1 MIQCLQRFF
10 GVLLC
15 LFALAG
21 QVQAADLLLKQ
32 AYWVDSSGDTSF
44 TDVQAAPFHDFQD
57 TLALGLLGRPVW
69 LRVRIAGSEEAERLV
84 LRIKPSI
91 LGRIE
96 LFDPVAMPAT
106 TTKPLESGRW
116 IPMGP
121 QSYPSSALG
130 FLIPANHQDR
140 DVYLR
145 VVSDTVFIFDAEVLP
160 IRQAIL
166 QDSQQIFGQAIYVGL
181 VLFLAFWALMG
192 FFERQEKIYL
202 LFLMRELY
210 AAFHALFIFG
220 FGHFYLSRWLSSDFL
235 AFLYDWIVL
244 TIAVPGVVFELIL
257 LRELGTSERVRR
269 WVAIILGA
277 SVIGSIGFWAA
288 GHVLWARMWNQS
300 LGLLLTPLIAYVG
313 FFARVDSDVDKTR
326 RRAMR
331 WLLKAY
337 YVSFFLTLMVPLLA
351 FLNIINSPSW
361 IVDMIVFH
369 GALSGLMLMV
379 LLALRS
385 RSRELMIQ
393 AMSIRHEVMAQELVK
408 EKEIRS
414 EKERFL
420 DMLAHEMKNPLAAV
434 NLLLDA
440 TTPNGRIIQRAVDDM
455 NLVIERALQVGRV
468 DDARDQPVM
477 AWLQID
483 QLLKNTRS
491 ALGHPDRIVFTRSDP
506 LSLKSDEEMLS
517 IVFGNLLENALKYSP
532 ANSLITVQV
541 DSMVREAL
549 EGIEIRI
556 SNGVGEAGLP
566 DPQQVFQKYY
576 RNPRAHRQVGSGLG
590 LYLVAE
596 LLKVLGGS
604 IELLSRLPSSQRV
617 VFVVWL
623 PVEMGLPKIRPH
635 ISVGSSSKAQG

>member
-1 MIQCLQRFF
+1 MIPCLQRFF
-10 GVLLC
+10 LAFLC

-21 QVQAADLLLKQ
+21 QTQAAELLLKQ
-32 AYWVDSSGDTSF
+32 AYWVDRAGDASF
-44 TDVQAAPFHDFQD
+44 TDAQAASFQDFQD
-57 TLALGLLGRPVW
+57 TLALGLVGRPVW
-69 LRVRIAGSEEAERLV
+69 LRVRIVGSQDAERRV

-106 TTKPLESGRW
+106 ATAPLASGRW

-130 FLIPANHQDR
+130 FLIPANPQDR

-145 VVSDTVFIFDAEVLP
+145 VVSDTAIIVAADVLP
-160 IRQAIL
+160 MGQAML
-166 QDSQQIFGQAIYVGL
+166 EDSQKIFTQALYVGL
-181 VLFLAFWALMG
+181 VVFLAFWALMG

-202 LFLMRELY
+202 LFMLRQLY

-220 FGHFYLSRWLSSDFL
+220 FGHFYLSRWFGTDFL
-235 AFLYDWIVL
+235 AFLYDWIIL
-244 TIAVPGVVFELIL
+244 TIAVPGVVFELTL
-257 LRELGTSERVRR
+257 LRELGTSARVRR

-277 SVIGSIGFWAA
+277 SVVGSLGFWALD
-288 GHVLWARMWNQS
+288 HVLWARLWNQS
-300 LGLLLTPLIAYVG
+300 LGLLLTPFIAYLG

-331 WLLKAY
+331 WLLKTY

-351 FLNIINSPSW
+351 FLGIINSPSW

-385 RSRELMIQ
+385 RSRELMNQ
-393 AMSIRHEVMAQELVK
+393 AMSIRHEVMTQELVK
-408 EKEIRS
+408 EKEIRI

-420 DMLAHEMKNPLAAV
+420 AMLAHEMKNPLAAV

-440 TTPNGRIIQRAVDDM
+440 KTPNGRQIQRAVDDM
-455 NLVIERALQVGRV
+455 NQVIERALQVGRV

-477 AWLQID
+477 AWTQID

-491 ALGHPDRIVFTRSDP
+491 ALGHPDRMVFTGSDP
-506 LSLKSDEEMLS
+506 LSLNSDEAMLS

-532 ANSLITVQV
+532 DKSLIQV
-541 DSMVREAL
+541 ETTPAL
-549 EGIEIRI
+549 RDHVPGIEVRV
-556 SNGVGEAGLP
+556 SNEVGEAGLP
-566 DPQQVFQKYY
+566 DPEQVFQKYY
-576 RNPRAHRQVGSGLG
+576 RSPRAHRQVGSGLG

-596 LLKVLGGS
+596 LLKLLGGR
-604 IELLSRLPSSQRV
+604 IELLLPASTGLHID
-617 VFVVWL
+617 FVVWL
-623 PVEMGLPKIRPH
+623 PREKTP
-635 ISVGSSSKAQG
+635 SSQPNT